1 MAAYAWLILDADG
14 TLFDFHRA
22 EAAALDRTPR
32 QMGVKV
38 PPEFLSTFR
47 TINASLW
54 KAFEAGRLRAH
65 DVRTL
70 RFAQLFETL
79 RLPGDPAAFSE
90 AFLTN
95 LVRETR
101 FHDGAES
108 LLTSL
113 RHRVGL
119 VLLTNGF
126 ADVQRARIERLGLQG
141 TFDHVLIS
149 EEIGAAKPHPATFD
163 IAFARM
169 GHPDRRRVLM
179 AGDSLSSD
187 IQGGEDYGIDTCWFN
202 PGRVANGTA
211 ANPTYEIAHLGELTE
226 LVCEGKACHGP
237 SAS

>member
-1 MAAYAWLILDADG
+1 MATYTWLILDADG
-14 TLFDFHRA
+14 TLLDFHRA
-22 EAAALDRTPR
+22 EAAALDRTLR
-32 QMGVKV
+32 QMGLEP
-38 PPEFLSTFR
+38 PPEFSSTFR

-54 KAFEAGRLRAH
+54 QAFEAGCLRAH

-126 ADVQRARIERLGLQG
+126 ADVQHARIEQLGLQD

-149 EEIGAAKPHPATFD
+149 EEIGAAKPHRAAFD
-163 IAFARM
+163 AAFSCM

-179 AGDSLSSD
+179 VGDSLSSD
-187 IQGGEDYGIDTCWFN
+187 IRGGEGYGIDTCWFN
-202 PGRVANGTA
+202 PGRAANGA
-211 ANPTYEIAHLGELTE
+211 AAHPTYEITHLSE
-226 LVCEGKACHGP
+226 LVALIVEGEACHGSP
-237 SAS
+237 AS